1 MKFTVAAL
9 LIAGS
14 NAVLLQD
21 DCGGKWCNKGLPY
34 DHDVP
39 TLNKA
44 EADNVAKH
52 QAFNGATKADADAKA
67 AAAAAAA
74 HEAATSAADAAAGAA
89 KTKAAADFAATP
101 YLDGKFPA
109 AEATHGAAVIT
120 KEVTLDAHLKAFD
133 DKVAKDLISARKGR
147 DLDAATAAKNA
158 SDANL
163 KANQERVAWEKD
175 QLVRGQNQDRLKEVN
190 ENTSA
195 KTSEILGKHDERE
208 RANGRLLKA
217 IASFWV
223 TKNRENW
230 FWLSSMQKSIKL
242 IYYI

>member
-9 LIAGS
+9 LVAGS
-14 NAVLLQD
+14 NAVMLHD
-21 DCGGKWCNKGLPY
+21 DDGKGHWVNKGLPY

-44 EADNVAKH
+44 EADNVAKT
-52 QAFNGATKADADAKA
+52 QAFNGATKAKADADA

-74 HEAATSAADAAAGAA
+74 AEAATKAADAAAGAA
-89 KTKAAADFAATP
+89 KSDASAGFAATG
-101 YLDGKFPA
+101 YLTPGFGG
-109 AEATHGAAVIT
+109 AEAANGAAVKA
-120 KEVTLDAHLKAFD
+120 KEAALDAHLKAFD
-133 DKVAKDLISARKGR
+133 DKVEKDLIAARKGR
-147 DLDAATAAKNA
+147 DLDAATAAKAA

-163 KANQERVAWEKD
+163 LANQQRVAYEKD
-175 QLVRGQNQDRLKEVN
+175 QLVRGENQDRLKEVN

-217 IASFWV
+217 IASF
-223 TKNRENW
+223 
-230 FWLSSMQKSIKL
+230 
-242 IYYI
+242 